1 MTDFYTFNTVDNN
14 WKRAEL
20 DGEKPPPRERATLA
34 THLEDK
40 MVFFGGYYCS
50 PDMEVESYS
59 NDVFVLNIALM
70 EWVKPTVEGKA
81 PPPRSAH
88 TANFVKGKMHVF
100 GGLTTNM

>member
-1 MTDFYTFNTVDNN
+1 MHG
-14 WKRAEL
+14 WKENDVIFSCVPNL
-20 DGEKPPPRERATLA
+20 SVFPNF
-34 THLEDK
+34 LEDK